1 MQSSE
6 HSRAFSLSA
15 RTRHKSCSRPMSSLL
30 LGRDLVSI
38 LMTVGSSKNIQIT
51 YLLLGNHSLQAFNI
65 LMGVLVLAK
74 SCSEHHHHEVS
85 AKKRIPGKCDILC
98 SSFYYLAHVP
108 FRTISYALLFAHY
121 RYFASTFIVVQVR
134 DNWSC
139 R

>member
-1 MQSSE
+1 
-6 HSRAFSLSA
+6 
-15 RTRHKSCSRPMSSLL
+15 
-30 LGRDLVSI
+30 
-38 LMTVGSSKNIQIT
+38 MTVGSSKNIQIT

-85 AKKRIPGKCDILC
+85 AKKRIPGMCDILC

-121 RYFASTFIVVQVR
+121 RFYASSFIVVQVR
-134 DNWSC
+134 ANLSC
-139 R
+139 KCDFPNGISKGHPVKNQLRIRLTFQLELRPRCTFLV